1 MIENCADLKLHPALF
16 DKERRKNWWTPR
28 YELETSCVTAWM
40 DQRGGLCP
48 ECGKE
53 MKRRGQPVEMP
64 VLDYIIPPKEGGTKK
79 LGNVRVVCFGCAA

>member
-1 MIENCADLKLHPALF
+1 MINTCADLKLHPALF

-28 YELETSCVTAWM
+28 DELETACVKAWM

-53 MKRRGQPVEMP
+53 MKRSGRANEMP
-64 VLDYIIPPKEGGTKK
+64 VLDYIKSLKEGGTKK
-79 LGNVRVVCFGCAA
+79 IGNTRVVCMGCAA